1 MNTAGYRVTHHSNP
15 FLEQQS
21 QAHSFLSLCART
33 WLTRRSSD
41 LNPNQPLWD
50 EVEQMSVWI
59 FTGSLSFHCKM
70 SCWVCCTQFKG
81 LVLNFYSYK
90 ILNIDFCT
98 HLRNLVSFDLKLCYC
113 EFWSFGPYDQHLH
126 HDMSLSIPVFHF
138 GSCVLSFC
146 EGFH

>member
-15 FLEQQS
+15 FLAQQS

-41 LNPNQPLWD
+41 LNPNQHLWD

-70 SCWVCCTQFKG
+70 SCWVCCTRFKG
-81 LVLNFYSYK
+81 LV
-90 ILNIDFCT
+90 CT
-98 HLRNLVSFDLKLCYC
+98 HLRNLVSFDLKLCCC
-113 EFWSFGPYDQHLH
+113 EFWNAAAECLH
-126 HDMSLSIPVFHF
+126 ILGCMTSTYTMTERTLSLSIPVFHF